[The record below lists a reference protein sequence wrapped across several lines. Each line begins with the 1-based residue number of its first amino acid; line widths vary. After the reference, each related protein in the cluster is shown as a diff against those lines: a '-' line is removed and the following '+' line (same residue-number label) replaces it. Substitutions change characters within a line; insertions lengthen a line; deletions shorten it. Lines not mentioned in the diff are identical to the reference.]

1 MFVIIIINIDDVN
14 DIKFVFKLFLYD
26 FFVKEYIMLVII
38 VGKVEVIDGDEVE
51 NFKLF
56 YSIVILWKGE
66 DGMFVIN

>member
-14 DIKFVFKLFLYD
+14 DVKFVFKLFLYD

-38 VGKVEVIDGDEVE
+38 VGKVEVIDGDEGE

-56 YSIVILWKGE
+56 YSIVILWKGGE
-66 DGMFVIN
+66 GMFVIN